1 MNWMRSFFKVFHT
14 SRCVFSV
21 LLFAQELRNEER
33 HSRLFGRGGGGTW
46 FPVNLEPCRWGILLG
61 TIRRWCRLSFVSF
74 FFFATSVD
82 VRDFSV
88 RITWRETQWPR
99 VEWIIYFLKRYTSF
113 FFSSF
118 PFLNASYEGCSV
130 CRHRCTYSRW
140 KKSLYMGE
148 EKKIDNATIEN
159 GERYKRNFLIE
170 CYFKRM
176 KWTLNIILEY
186 ISNIFNS
193 YKNIKAFQMKIR
205 TLSNFIKRYNGF
217 FYIYFI
223 IIYKK

>member
-118 PFLNASYEGCSV
+118 PFLNASYEGYV
-130 CRHRCTYSRW
+130 PFADTDVRTVGGRNLCTWGR
-140 KKSLYMGE
+140 KKRSITQRSKMVKDIKG
-148 EKKIDNATIEN
+148 IFWWNV
-159 GERYKRNFLIE
+159 
-170 CYFKRM
+170 
-176 KWTLNIILEY
+176 ILKEW
-186 ISNIFNS
+186 NE
-193 YKNIKAFQMKIR
+193 
-205 TLSNFIKRYNGF
+205 L
-217 FYIYFI
+217 
-223 IIYKK
+223 